1 MSLVLDPEQ
10 NFTCKGCGQ
19 CCRRSFDIVAT
30 PAETKRLE
38 GENVAQ
44 WFQEAADEPIGTSGP
59 VFEYLTGGLLRIRKR
74 PDGVCGF
81 LSAANR
87 CRIHEN
93 LGGTAKPLSCQMF
106 PYSFDPVNG
115 DTKVSMNLGC
125 PTVLANEGRPIDAQR
140 TEIGSLAARWRKASS
155 PADVPLEWIRGVPL
169 DPELLESMRW
179 TLRRILDLHQ
189 PSFSLR
195 RNVGRMAVLLD
206 DWSRHRVVKLGAE
219 KFEEYVTLTGE
230 FAVSKPTDP
239 KPSNPAIP
247 RLLFRGFF
255 FASSV
260 PWASR
265 GLVTGAGMRLRLRL
279 IRLLLH
285 VHGIGPS
292 FHGFRFGEARRQ
304 VLDIDA
310 EPYFG
315 PAYQVLR
322 AALENLGSGRRPV
335 MEELSLSVGCLLV
348 AEFLFLGRS
357 TNEGAASAW
366 IQALLDAHDITHVD
380 PASTFGRLLV
390 TFAAPPS
397 PLHLF
402 AARAP
407 LPAAR

>member
-1 MSLVLDPEQ
+1 MSLVLDSEQ

-30 PAETKRLE
+30 PAETARLE
-38 GENVAQ
+38 AANVSQ
-44 WFQEAADEPIGTSGP
+44 WFQEAPGEAVGTSGP
-59 VFEYLTGGLLRIRKR
+59 VFEYLAGGLLRIRKR

-81 LSAANR
+81 LSDENR
-87 CRIHEN
+87 CRIHEH

-125 PTVLANEGRPIDAQR
+125 PTVLRNEGRPIDDQR
-140 TEIGSLAARWRKASS
+140 SEIGSLAARWKKASS

-169 DPELLESMRW
+169 DPELLENMRW
-179 TLRRILDLHQ
+179 TLRRILDLHE

-195 RNVGRMAVLLD
+195 RNVGRMALLLE
-206 DWSRHRVVKLGAE
+206 DWTRHRVVKLSPE

-230 FAVSKPTDP
+230 FAVSKPADP
-239 KPSNPAIP
+239 TPSSPALA

-265 GLVTGAGMRLRLRL
+265 GLLTGAGMRLRLRL
-279 IRLLLH
+279 VRLLLH
-285 VHGIGPS
+285 VHGVGGS

-304 VLDIDA
+304 ALDIDS

-335 MEELSLSVGCLLV
+335 VEELSLSVGCLLV
-348 AEFLFLGRS
+348 AEYLYLGRS
-357 TNEGAASAW
+357 SNEGASSAW

-390 TFAAPPS
+390 SLAAPPS
-397 PLHLF
+397 PLQLF
-402 AARAP
+402 AARA
-407 LPAAR
+407 ATTTR